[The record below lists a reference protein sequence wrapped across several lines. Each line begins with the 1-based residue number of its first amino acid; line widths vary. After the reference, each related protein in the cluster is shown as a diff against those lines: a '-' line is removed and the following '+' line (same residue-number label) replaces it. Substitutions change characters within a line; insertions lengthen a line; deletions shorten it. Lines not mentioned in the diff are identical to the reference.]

1 GVDLLVFKK
10 AIGGIHY
17 KIADLCFTEIL
28 KGYETADD
36 YREIAEKIDEIE
48 GRRRYTVNNTGQD

>member
-1 GVDLLVFKK
+1 MFKK

-17 KIADLCFTEIL
+17 EIADLCFKEIL
-28 KGYETADD
+28 KGYEIAHNFE
-36 YREIAEKIDEIE
+36 EIAQKIDEIE